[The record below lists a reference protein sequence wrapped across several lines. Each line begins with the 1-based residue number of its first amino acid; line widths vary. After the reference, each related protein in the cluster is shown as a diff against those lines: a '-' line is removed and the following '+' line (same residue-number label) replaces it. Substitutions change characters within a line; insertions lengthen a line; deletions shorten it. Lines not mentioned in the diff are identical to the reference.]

1 MNYLKYI
8 IAIVVVTIISKL
20 FIYVYANAES
30 QTVADYENWEFVAY
44 DQEINFYYVDPDSIT
59 EDDGLLFF
67 KELTDYSLP
76 KNGGNSRFAW
86 IIADCKNEVIRELL
100 IGLYRE
106 KGAVGEE
113 LTAYKPKPKWEQVST
128 PNTVGNLILNYVC
141 DQSKSS
147 VSCSPSEGSSC
158 S

>member
-1 MNYLKYI
+1 MRYWKYI
-8 IAIVVVTIISKL
+8 IAIVVVTVLSKV

-30 QTVADYENWEFVAY
+30 QTVVDYKNWEFVDY

-113 LTAYKPKPKWEQVST
+113 LTAYKQTPKWEQVST
-128 PNTVGNLILNYVC
+128 PNTIGNLILNYVC

-147 VSCSPSEGSSC
+147 VSCSPSDESSC

>member
-1 MNYLKYI
+1 MRYWKYI
-8 IAIVVVTIISKL
+8 IAIVLVTVLSKL
-20 FIYVYANAES
+20 FIYVYANAET

-67 KELTDYSLP
+67 KELTDYSIP
-76 KNGGNSRFAW
+76 KNGGSSRFAW
-86 IIADCKNEVIRELL
+86 IIADCKNEFIRELL

-113 LTAYKPKPKWEQVST
+113 LTAYKPLAKWEQVST
-128 PNTVGNLILNYVC
+128 PNTIGNLILNYVC
-141 DQSKSS
+141 KQSKSS
-147 VSCSPSEGSSC
+147 VSCSPSDGSSC

>member
-1 MNYLKYI
+1 MRYLKYI
-8 IAIVVVTIISKL
+8 ITIVVVTILSKL

-76 KNGGNSRFAW
+76 KNGGSSRFAW

-106 KGAVGEE
+106 KGALGKE
-113 LTAYKPKPKWEQVST
+113 LTAYKPTPKWEQVST
-128 PNTVGNLILNYVC
+128 PNTIGNLILNYVC